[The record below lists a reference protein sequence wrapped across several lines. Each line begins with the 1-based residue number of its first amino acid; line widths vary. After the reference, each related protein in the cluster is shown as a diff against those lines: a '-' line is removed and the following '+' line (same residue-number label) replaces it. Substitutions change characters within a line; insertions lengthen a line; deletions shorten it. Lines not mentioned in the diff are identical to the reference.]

1 MEINFEEVVTINCEF
16 NLFSLMHD
24 CKAEHTAY
32 VEVTMG
38 WVEKGRLLAV
48 GCLVAP
54 AAWPLLFPLL
64 VISLL
69 KLRLDLL
76 LCKYQTNQ
84 WGGAGL
90 RQ

>member
-48 GCLVAP
+48 WG
-54 AAWPLLFPLL
+54 AWW
-64 VISLL
+64 
-69 KLRLDLL
+69 LRPP
-76 LCKYQTNQ
+76 
-84 WGGAGL
+84 GL
-90 RQ
+90 YFSPHY